1 VDASLTEGIHLRSAP
16 LAAMVAGGIAFDTPG
31 KDKLSLHDGAVF
43 RLQPSET
50 IAKAVAAGNSPGLYV
65 ILEAPDAGG
74 IRVGAPVLHKDIPV
88 GSVEEIRYSDNARQV
103 QMLINV
109 ESTSSHLLSSAT
121 RFWRSGAVDV
131 KVGGGG
137 VNMRVGSVAQMLEG
151 GVAFDS
157 FAEKEQSM
165 GKAVSKGDR
174 FLLFSSKDEASNA
187 GVTVR
192 LRLDNAK
199 SLSTGSEIRYRGL
212 PVGAITRLQLSEDL
226 KSVNAEAALKN
237 AALPMLNSGTKFWKV
252 TPAIGL
258 ARTANLDAL
267 LGSYLELR
275 PGKGNPVRDFTV
287 TDKEPVI
294 SEIES
299 GLNLVL
305 AAPQLGSLKAGDPVL
320 YRQVKVGEVLGS
332 ELAANGNRV
341 NVYINIWPEHAQLVR
356 SNSRFWNASG
366 ISVEAGIFSGVDV
379 RTESAETILAGGVA
393 FETPDKTSGAVKEGQ
408 QFELEESY

>member
-1 VDASLTEGIHLRSAP
+1 L
-16 LAAMVAGGIAFDTPG
+16 GG
-31 KDKLSLHDGAVF
+31 
-43 RLQPSET
+43 
-50 IAKAVAAGNSPGLYV
+50 
-65 ILEAPDAGG
+65 
-74 IRVGAPVLHKDIPV
+74 
-88 GSVEEIRYSDNARQV
+88 
-103 QMLINV
+103 
-109 ESTSSHLLSSAT
+109 
-121 RFWRSGAVDV
+121 
-131 KVGGGG
+131 
-137 VNMRVGSVAQMLEG
+137 
-151 GVAFDS
+151 
-157 FAEKEQSM
+157 
-165 GKAVSKGDR
+165 
-174 FLLFSSKDEASNA
+174 
-187 GVTVR
+187 
-192 LRLDNAK
+192 
-199 SLSTGSEIRYRGL
+199 
-212 PVGAITRLQLSEDL
+212 
-226 KSVNAEAALKN
+226 
-237 AALPMLNSGTKFWKV
+237 
-252 TPAIGL
+252 
-258 ARTANLDAL
+258 
-267 LGSYLELR
+267 YLELR